1 MKETFASVLFILV
14 FSSMILSFSSK
25 RKEKN
30 EMLYKNMPEIEK
42 IVFEPNKAVEIP
54 FDSIF
59 KSYRAILLQVPDG
72 EGFVY
77 LARTDSFF
85 VTSGKSCMIFDLNGK
100 FLRSFGRT
108 YFMNF
113 YADNRSVMIVW
124 YNEWIKYDL
133 KGRIIARGLCSDS
146 LWNKSLVP
154 LNESSWLF
162 YSAKKYKANSLRIQP
177 YHIWTTDN
185 NLKITD
191 QYQSV
196 PKNFP
201 TGLVG
206 YMQNLFETEGGIFIT
221 DRVRDTIYQF
231 TTRGPVPVYRFDTLN
246 YKYYR
251 TLHEPFKLEFNEMIC
266 YLKLVT
272 TNAVLFEMTMNNK
285 KYFIYYDRI
294 KKTSKT
300 IRKLTGAP
308 ADLLN
313 NFMMTGNDKH
323 DRQYWRIFED
333 RDTLKVKALLKSA
346 SVKIEKLPKNWFR
359 NTIIETQLK

>member
-1 MKETFASVLFILV
+1 MKETFPSVLFILV
-14 FSSMILSFSSK
+14 FSSMILTFSSK
-25 RKEKN
+25 RKDKN

-59 KSYRAILLQVPDG
+59 KSYRAILLQIPDG
-72 EGFVY
+72 DGFVH

-85 VTSGKSCMIFDLNGK
+85 VTSGTSCKIFDLNGK
-100 FLRSFGRT
+100 FLRSFGHKS
-108 YFMNF
+108 FMNF
-113 YADNRSVMIVW
+113 YADNRSVLIVW
-124 YNEWIKYDL
+124 FNEWIKYNL
-133 KGRIIARGLCSDS
+133 QGKIIARGLCTDS
-146 LWNKSLVP
+146 IWNKSLVP
-154 LNESSWLF
+154 LTESSWLF
-162 YSAKKYKANSLRIQP
+162 YCASKYSVNSPRIQP

-185 NLKITD
+185 NLNITG
-191 QYQSV
+191 QYQSI

-201 TGLVG
+201 TGLIG
-206 YMQNLFETEGGIFIT
+206 YWQNLFETENGIFIT

-231 TTRGPVPVYRFDTLN
+231 TSSGPIPVYVFDTLN

-251 TLHEPFKLEFNEMIC
+251 TIHDPFKLEFNEMYC
-266 YLKLVT
+266 GLKLVT
-272 TNAVLFEMTMNNK
+272 RNAVLFEMTMNNK

-313 NFMMTGNDKH
+313 NFQIIGNDKH
-323 DRQYWRIFED
+323 DRQYWRIFEK

-359 NTIIETQLK
+359 NSIIETRLK

>member
-14 FSSMILSFSSK
+14 FPSMILTFSSK

-59 KSYRAILLQVPDG
+59 KSYRTILLQVPDG
-72 EGFVY
+72 EGFGN

-85 VTSGKSCMIFDLNGK
+85 VTSGRNSCMIFDLNGK
-100 FLRSFGRT
+100 FLRSFGHST
-108 YFMNF
+108 FMNF

-124 YNEWIKYDL
+124 FNEWIKYDL
-133 KGRIIARGLCSDS
+133 KGRIIARGFCSDS

-154 LNESSWLF
+154 LTESSWLF
-162 YSAKKYKANSLRIQP
+162 YSSRKYRTNSGRLQP

-185 NLKITD
+185 NLNITS

-196 PKNFP
+196 SKNFP
-201 TGLVG
+201 TGFG
-206 YMQNLFETEGGIFIT
+206 AYMQNLFETENGIYIT

-231 TTRGPVPVYRFDTLN
+231 TIRGPVPVYRFDTLN

-251 TLHEPFKLEFNEMIC
+251 TLLENHKLGINEMAC
-266 YLKLVT
+266 VLKLVT
-272 TNAVLFEMTMNNK
+272 TNAILFKVIMNNRS
-285 KYFIYYDRI
+285 YFIYYNRL
-294 KKTSKT
+294 KKTAKT
-300 IRKLTGAP
+300 ISRLTHGP
-308 ADLLN
+308 DLLN
-313 NFMMTGNDKH
+313 NFQIIGNDKY
-323 DRQYWRIFED
+323 DRQYWRFIEL
-333 RDTLKVKALLKSA
+333 RDSLEVKALLKSA
-346 SVKIEKLPKNWFR
+346 VSRKEILPKGWAKK
-359 NTIIETQLK
+359 TIIETQTK